1 MFIDGNGNYEED
13 LENEVKE
20 NKTEGEYA
28 EVIND
33 GEDFSEPDEVTEETL
48 ELDEETR
55 GTKGKAS
62 FVDAIGSIVE
72 SKYGKLKLGAL
83 ILLLILAVGFTVA
96 AAAGAFSGK
105 KPGTA
110 EESSGSEEIS
120 EVVSESSVFE
130 SVPEVIKKEEEYTSV
145 ILGESPNAGDNYIQ
159 DTLFVGDSN
168 TVRLSYFGI
177 VPSNSSAGIVGI
189 GIKDISSIKGVFFYD
204 LAESPTTVMRAV
216 ELMQPRRII
225 INFGT
230 NDVYRNNVKDFIDAY
245 REAIAQLQKTYP
257 YADIIIDAIHPVG
270 ASGEYPDVKQSVIDD
285 YNEAL
290 VDLADELGLHFLNSC
305 EVLKGTNGYAKTGYV
320 EPDGIH
326 LTKEAMKVYV
336 DYVKTHSHIVE
347 DTRPAVTNVPRK
359 KEVDY
364 VPGGLSGGGRR
375 VTMADKGTILDAVNS
390 GLSSAGF
397 KFDSGSEDLSDSS
410 KWKSKDYQVSI
421 AESDYKKGNEA
432 AIANS
437 IISSLSGVQADYVRT
452 SIAEILN
459 DKGEVSGAVFTLR
472 AYTKVEAKKY
482 KITIGADPS
491 GAGNVTAN
499 KQEAIEKDVV
509 SISAKASSGYKFSE
523 WRVSGGTV
531 TDPKSVNTTVTVGT
545 SDITITAVFVKD
557 EHVHT
562 LQKQNAVAATCSK
575 EGYKEYWQCTSCNK
589 MFSDAEGKNQ
599 ISKPESV
606 PKTDHSWGDW
616 TVTAATCGK
625 DGKQERKCSVCGAV
639 DAQTIPATGNHSWG
653 GWSTTTAAT
662 CGKEGQ
668 QKRTCSV
675 CGAAETQTIP
685 ATGAHTWSDWSTTTA
700 ATCGKEGQQKRT
712 CSVCAAVETQTIPA
726 TGAHTW
732 SDWSTVTAATCGD
745 DGQQKR
751 TCSVC
756 GAAETQA
763 IPATGAHT
771 WSDWSTTIEPTCG
784 AEGQLKRRCSVC
796 GAEETQAISAT
807 GNHAWSDWTVTANPA
822 PGVEGS
828 QQRTCSVC
836 GVTQTQVIPALPVE
850 TPQESSEQTP

>member
-33 GEDFSEPDEVTEETL
+33 EDDFSEPDEVTEETL
-48 ELDEETR
+48 ELDEKTR
-55 GTKGKAS
+55 KTKGKAS
-62 FVDAIGSIVE
+62 FVDAISSIVE
-72 SKYGKLKLGAL
+72 SKYGKLKLGVI
-83 ILLLILAVGFTVA
+83 ILLLVLAVGFTVA

-105 KPGTA
+105 KPGSD
-110 EESSGSEEIS
+110 ESSGSEEIS
-120 EVVSESSVFE
+120 GINSESSVFE

-159 DTLFVGDSN
+159 DTLFIGDSN
-168 TVRLSYFGI
+168 TVRLSYFGV

-230 NDVYRNNVKDFIDAY
+230 NDVYRNNVKDFIEAY

-305 EVLKGTNGYAKTGYV
+305 EVLKGTNGYAKSGYV

-452 SIAEILN
+452 SITEILN

-599 ISKPESV
+599 ISKPETVPKTDHNWGSWTEKPATCKDEGSRVRTCSVCGQQEKETIAKLDHTWGSWTVTKQPTCTAEGEQTRTCSVCGTSEKSSIAKVDHSWGGWEVTKQPTCTAEGEQKRTCTVCGTSETSSVPKLGHSWGAWTVTKEPSCKAEGEQTRTCTVCGTPETSSV
-606 PKTDHSWGDW
+606 PKTDHSWGGW
-616 TVTAATCGK
+616 TITRQPTCTAEG
-625 DGKQERKCSVCGAV
+625 E
-639 DAQTIPATGNHSWG
+639 QT
-653 GWSTTTAAT
+653 
-662 CGKEGQ
+662 
-668 QKRTCSV
+668 RTCSV
-675 CGAAETQTIP
+675 CNTSET
-685 ATGAHTWSDWSTTTA
+685 S
-700 ATCGKEGQQKRT
+700 
-712 CSVCAAVETQTIPA
+712 SVPKIEHSWN
-726 TGAHTW
+726 GW
-732 SDWSTVTAATCGD
+732 
-745 DGQQKR
+745 
-751 TCSVC
+751 
-756 GAAETQA
+756 
-763 IPATGAHT
+763 
-771 WSDWSTTIEPTCG
+771 TTISEPG
-784 AEGQLKRRCSVC
+784 
-796 GAEETQAISAT
+796 
-807 GNHAWSDWTVTANPA
+807 
-822 PGVEGS
+822 PGVEGK
-828 QQRTCSVC
+828 QQRSCTVC
-836 GVTQTQVIPALPVE
+836 GAIEEGSIPALPVE